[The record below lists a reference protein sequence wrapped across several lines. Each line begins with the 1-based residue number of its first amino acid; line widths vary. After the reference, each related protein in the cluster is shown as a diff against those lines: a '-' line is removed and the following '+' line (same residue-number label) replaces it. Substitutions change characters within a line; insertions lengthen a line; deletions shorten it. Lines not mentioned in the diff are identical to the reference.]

1 MAERLRQQLLDTARG
16 RVVAI
21 LRSGGLTAEDIASSL
36 GLTRSAVRVHV
47 AAMERDGVVR
57 RVGKRPGTT
66 RPSYVFELTP
76 DVEQLLSKAYIPLL
90 MHLVDVFAD
99 ALSPEQAED
108 LLRRTGKRIA
118 GEWMAGKRLRRGVR
132 SRLAVVSAMMN
143 EHLGA
148 VTRVEAN
155 GAIRLRGVSCPLA
168 ALTGKHRGVCLAIES
183 LVSEMIG
190 ATVHECCD
198 RADRPRCCFVVGDNS
213 TPASAERR
221 GNLRA
226 IPRHRTPGGAT

>member
-16 RVVAI
+16 RVVAL
-21 LRSGGLTAEDIASSL
+21 LRSGRLTAEDIASRL
-36 GLTRSAVRVHV
+36 GLTRSAVRVHM

-57 RVGKRPGTT
+57 RAGKRPGTT

-90 MHLVDVFAD
+90 MHLVDVFAE
-99 ALSPEQAED
+99 ALTPEQAED
-108 LLRRTGKRIA
+108 LLRRTGRRIA
-118 GEWMAGKRLRRGVR
+118 TEWIAGQRLRSGVR
-132 SRLAVVSAMMN
+132 SRLAVVSRMMN

-168 ALTGKHRGVCLAIES
+168 ALTGKHPGVCLAIES

-190 ATVHECCD
+190 TTVHECCD
-198 RADRPRCCFVVGDNS
+198 RAERPRCCFVVGRN
-213 TPASAERR
+213 TPVR
-221 GNLRA
+221 
-226 IPRHRTPGGAT
+226 